1 MSWIN
6 EKSSESKTKCYC
18 RIVLFQ
24 PFQDGGRYHIETSPL
39 IHRANQWTGFY
50 MKMVSV
56 MKGLIREIEK
66 KVNVLYSMYGV
77 EEINGILGLWN

>member
-1 MSWIN
+1 
-6 EKSSESKTKCYC
+6 
-18 RIVLFQ
+18 
-24 PFQDGGRYHIETSPL
+24 
-39 IHRANQWTGFY
+39 

>member
-1 MSWIN
+1 
-6 EKSSESKTKCYC
+6 
-18 RIVLFQ
+18 
-24 PFQDGGRYHIETSPL
+24 
-39 IHRANQWTGFY
+39 

-66 KVNVLYSMYGV
+66 KVNVLYGMYGV